1 MFTNVNLS
9 SIVTN
14 VDDRGGEMVKLQ
26 EKESTISDSEWE
38 VMRIIWT
45 IEPVSSTKIIQE
57 LQAKKD
63 WSESTIKT
71 LLRRLVNKNLLSTT
85 KEGRHFV
92 YSAKV
97 NQTQVMTEAA
107 QELLD
112 RMCNMHKGEVI
123 LQLLADSPISKSDL
137 AKMKQIINQKE
148 GTAPEMVPCNC
159 LPGKEHLC

>member
-1 MFTNVNLS
+1 
-9 SIVTN
+9 
-14 VDDRGGEMVKLQ
+14 MVKLQ

-38 VMRIIWT
+38 IMRIIWT

-97 NQTQVMTEAA
+97 NQAQVMTEAA

-137 AKMKQIINQKE
+137 AKMKQVINQKE
-148 GTAPEMVPCNC
+148 KTAPEMVPCNC

>member
-1 MFTNVNLS
+1 
-9 SIVTN
+9 
-14 VDDRGGEMVKLQ
+14 MVKLQ
-26 EKESTISDSEWE
+26 EKESTISDSEQE
-38 VMRIIWT
+38 IMRIIWT

-97 NQTQVMTEAA
+97 NQAQVMTEAA

-123 LQLLADSPISKSDL
+123 LQLLADSPISKNDL
-137 AKMKQIINQKE
+137 AKMKQVINQKE
-148 GTAPEMVPCNC
+148 KTAPEMVPCNC

>member
-1 MFTNVNLS
+1 
-9 SIVTN
+9 
-14 VDDRGGEMVKLQ
+14 MVKLQ
-26 EKESTISDSEWE
+26 GKESTISDSEWE
-38 VMRIIWT
+38 IMRIIWT

-71 LLRRLVNKNLLSTT
+71 LLRRLVNKNLLNTT

-97 NQTQVMTEAA
+97 NQAQVMTEAA

-137 AKMKQIINQKE
+137 AKMKQVINQKE
-148 GTAPEMVPCNC
+148 KTAPEMVPCNC

>member
-1 MFTNVNLS
+1 
-9 SIVTN
+9 
-14 VDDRGGEMVKLQ
+14 MVKLQ

-38 VMRIIWT
+38 IMRIIWT
-45 IEPVSSTKIIQE
+45 IEPVRSTKIIQE

-71 LLRRLVNKNLLSTT
+71 LLRRLVNKNLLNTT

-97 NQTQVMTEAA
+97 NQAQVMTEAA

-123 LQLLADSPISKSDL
+123 LQLLADSPISKNDL
-137 AKMKQIINQKE
+137 AKMKQVINQKE
-148 GTAPEMVPCNC
+148 KTAPEMVPCNC

>member
-1 MFTNVNLS
+1 
-9 SIVTN
+9 
-14 VDDRGGEMVKLQ
+14 MVKLQ

-38 VMRIIWT
+38 IMRIIWT

-71 LLRRLVNKNLLSTT
+71 LLRRLVNKNLLNTT

-97 NQTQVMTEAA
+97 NQAQVMTEAA

-123 LQLLADSPISKSDL
+123 LQLLAYSPISKNDL
-137 AKMKQIINQKE
+137 AKMKQVINQKE
-148 GTAPEMVPCNC
+148 KTAPEMVPCNC

>member
-1 MFTNVNLS
+1 
-9 SIVTN
+9 
-14 VDDRGGEMVKLQ
+14 MVKLQ

-38 VMRIIWT
+38 IMRIIWT
-45 IEPVSSTKIIQE
+45 LETVSSTKIIQE

-71 LLRRLVNKNLLSTT
+71 LLRRLVNKNLLNTT

-97 NQTQVMTEAA
+97 NQAQVMIEAA

-137 AKMKQIINQKE
+137 AKMKQIIDQKE
-148 GTAPEMVPCNC
+148 KTAPEMVPCNC

>member
-1 MFTNVNLS
+1 
-9 SIVTN
+9 
-14 VDDRGGEMVKLQ
+14 MVKLQ

-38 VMRIIWT
+38 IMRIIWT

-71 LLRRLVNKNLLSTT
+71 LLRRLVNKNLLNTT

-97 NQTQVMTEAA
+97 NQAQVMTEAA

-123 LQLLADSPISKSDL
+123 LQLLADSPISKNDL

>member
-1 MFTNVNLS
+1 
-9 SIVTN
+9 
-14 VDDRGGEMVKLQ
+14 MVKLQ

-38 VMRIIWT
+38 IMRIIWT

-71 LLRRLVNKNLLSTT
+71 LLRRLVNKNLLNTT

-97 NQTQVMTEAA
+97 NQAQVMTEAA

-137 AKMKQIINQKE
+137 AKMKQVINQKE
-148 GTAPEMVPCNC
+148 KTF
-159 LPGKEHLC
+159 PGKRCHATVYQEKSIYAKER

>member
-1 MFTNVNLS
+1 
-9 SIVTN
+9 
-14 VDDRGGEMVKLQ
+14 MVKLQ

-38 VMRIIWT
+38 AMRIIWT
-45 IEPVSSTKIIQE
+45 LEPVSSTKIIEE

-71 LLRRLVNKNLLSTT
+71 LLRRLVKKNLLSTK

-92 YSAKV
+92 YTAKV

-112 RMCNMHKGEVI
+112 HMCDMHKGEVL
-123 LQLLADSPISKSDL
+123 LQLLTASPISKSDL
-137 AKMKQIINQKE
+137 AKMQQVISEKE
-148 GTAPEMVPCNC
+148 KSAPDMVPCNC
-159 LPGKEHLC
+159 LPDKEHVCQEEKIWVFHKLSL

>member
-1 MFTNVNLS
+1 
-9 SIVTN
+9 
-14 VDDRGGEMVKLQ
+14 MVKLQ

-45 IEPVSSTKIIQE
+45 IEPVSCTKIIQE
-57 LQAKKD
+57 LQAKRN